1 MIIRNRKNVI
11 RNEGVALVAR
21 EWQNLYLRREIM
33 VLRMGIKEAV
43 RTGGMIG

>member
-1 MIIRNRKNVI
+1 LQGQFLIDAPIIRT
-11 RNEGVALVAR
+11 